1 MAEVPL
7 FSSGRWGTD
16 DVNRTEKKV
25 VMIYEN
31 GCFTESAGKSLYLE
45 PSWTI
50 GDFLFAASQRLGM
63 TTAMRV
69 FSSDGES
76 IDDCMMIEDN
86 DILFISKQEDYIP
99 PTAPPQIKG
108 SPTQTSRKG
117 RDEGMPSMIG
127 GFFVGKF
134 LGRGGFGEVRYGEHQ
149 VTGEKVALKFLR
161 KADLLTMGAAERTA
175 TEIQCLVTLKH
186 PNIIRL
192 QHHTESVN
200 HVVLV
205 FEVMEGGDL
214 YRYLTARGGTPAEV
228 ALPEDQARLL
238 FQQLISAVSYAH
250 HQHICHRDLKLEN
263 VLLKGGDLS
272 LVKIADFGLSSFFR
286 PGSVMRSSCGTLSFQ
301 APETFKS
308 SASPGTA
315 LDVWSLGVIL
325 FAVLCGRLPFEG
337 SDVIGVNRP
346 RDAVIRSKILKGQ
359 YRIVE
364 NLSIEAKVSPG
375 APFAVSP

>member
-1 MAEVPL
+1 
-7 FSSGRWGTD
+7 
-16 DVNRTEKKV
+16 
-25 VMIYEN
+25 MIYEN
-31 GCFTESAGKSLYLE
+31 GCFAESAGKSLYLE
-45 PSWTI
+45 PFWTI

-63 TTAMRV
+63 TTATRV

-99 PTAPPQIKG
+99 PSAPPPMEG
-108 SPTQTSRKG
+108 SPAQTNRKG

-127 GFFVGKF
+127 GFLVGKF
-134 LGRGGFGEVRYGEHQ
+134 LGRGGFGEVRLGEHQ

-186 PNIIRL
+186 TNIIRL

-214 YRYLTARGGTPAEV
+214 YRYLTARGRTPAEV
-228 ALPEDQARLL
+228 ALSEDQARLL
-238 FQQLISAVSYAH
+238 FQQLINAVSYAH
-250 HQHICHRDLKLEN
+250 NQHICHRDLKLEN
-263 VLLKGGDLS
+263 ILLKGDDLS

-286 PGSVMRSSCGTLSFQ
+286 PGSVMRTSCGTLTFQ

-308 SASPGTA
+308 SATPGTA

-337 SDVIGVNRP
+337 MDVIGVNRP

-364 NLSIEAKVSPG
+364 NLSIEAKVR
-375 APFAVSP
+375 AAVPLQPQ